1 MENLKETLGLLYQ
14 LQEKDVK
21 IFELKEN
28 LTNLPKIVDEK
39 QKQIADLKASF
50 ENKKAEYVRLNS
62 LKKEKEALLST
73 KEAAIAKH
81 TSDLN
86 TIKANDMYKNCLLEI
101 EKAKADKSV
110 VEDEILQ
117 LMEDIDKEMINLKKY
132 EEETKAREA
141 EINKEI
147 ADAKLTV
154 EKAKENIEAIQK
166 ERDEFAKTIDKNI
179 LSQYERIR
187 ESRNGQGIVTIDGES
202 CSGCNM
208 VLRPQLIVQATKCK
222 ELVYCDNCS
231 RILFNKKGIEG

>member
-1 MENLKETLGLLYQ
+1 MENLKETLELLYT

-21 IFELKEN
+21 IFELKQN
-28 LTNLPKIVDEK
+28 LTNLPKIVEEK
-39 QKQIADLKASF
+39 QKKIADLKANF
-50 ENKKAEYVRLNS
+50 ESKKAEYVRLNS

-117 LMEDIDKEMINLKKY
+117 LMEDIDKEMVNLKKY
-132 EEETKAREA
+132 EEETKAKEA
-141 EINKEI
+141 EINREI
-147 ADAKLTV
+147 SEAKLTV
-154 EKAKENIEAIQK
+154 EKAKENIETIQK

-187 ESRNGQGIVTIDGES
+187 ESRNGQGIATVDGES

-231 RILFNKKGIEG
+231 RILFNKKGIEE